1 MKKYLVTGGTGFIGR
16 SLVRALIERGCFVR
30 SLDDESRGDCKF
42 LADIQQQIEFIAG
55 DVRDAGV
62 VMRAARGVDCI
73 VHLAYINGT
82 EAFYKKPDVVLDV
95 AVRGMSNVLDAAIKN
110 NVPGFS
116 LASSSEVYQTA
127 PTVPTDESVPLSVP
141 DVLNPRYSYG
151 GGKIISELMAV
162 NYGRKYFQNCTIFR
176 PHNVYGP
183 FMGTAHVIPQLIERV
198 RDLQGNRLQIQGT
211 GEETRAFVY
220 ISDFTDGLLR
230 VLERGEHMNVY
241 NIGNPEEVTIAEL
254 AQMIGHLFD
263 REIEIVPGELQPGG
277 TLRRCP
283 DISKLKNLGYSPRV
297 SLAKGLQQCVESVT
311 VKKHSGFCMSI

>member
-1 MKKYLVTGGTGFIGR
+1 MKRYLVTGGTGFIGR
-16 SLVRALIERGCFVR
+16 SLVRALVERGDFVR
-30 SLDDESRGDCKF
+30 SLDDDSRGNCKF
-42 LADIQQQIEFIAG
+42 LADIREDIDFITG
-55 DVRDAGV
+55 DVRDPDV

-82 EAFYKKPDVVLDV
+82 EAFYKKPEVILDV

-110 NVPGFS
+110 NVPEFS

-127 PTVPTDESVPLSVP
+127 PTVPTDENVPLSVP

-162 NYGRKYFQNCTIFR
+162 NFGRKYFQKCTIFR

-183 FMGTAHVIPQLIERV
+183 HMGTAHVIPQLIERI

-211 GEETRAFVY
+211 GKETRAFVY

-230 VLERGEHMNVY
+230 VLDRGEHMNVY
-241 NIGNPEEVTIAEL
+241 NIGNPEEVTIAKL
-254 AQMIGHLFD
+254 ARFIALWLDRSFD
-263 REIEIVPGELQPGG
+263 IIPGELQPGG

-283 DISKLKNLGYSPRV
+283 DISKLKKLGYSPVVPLIEGLRECISAVKSMVV
-297 SLAKGLQQCVESVT
+297 SA
-311 VKKHSGFCMSI
+311 

>member
-1 MKKYLVTGGTGFIGR
+1 VQ
-16 SLVRALIERGCFVR
+16 RGDFVR

-42 LADIQQQIEFIAG
+42 LADIRKDIDFFKG
-55 DVRDAGV
+55 DVRDPGV
-62 VMRAARGVDCI
+62 VMNAACGVDCI

-82 EAFYKKPDVVLDV
+82 EAFYKKPDVILDV

-110 NVPGFS
+110 NVPEFS

-230 VLERGEHMNVY
+230 VLDRGEHMNVY

-254 AQMIGHLFD
+254 AQMIGHLFG
-263 REIEIVPGELQPGG
+263 REIEIIPGELQPGG

-283 DISKLKNLGYSPRV
+283 DISKLKNLGYRRGSISRI
-297 SLAKGLQQCVESVT
+297 KGLQAVR
-311 VKKHSGFCMSI
+311 

>member
-16 SLVRALIERGCFVR
+16 ALVRALVERGDSVR
-30 SLDDESRGDCKF
+30 VLDDESRGNCKF
-42 LADIQQQIEFIAG
+42 LADIAKDVEFITG
-55 DVRDAGV
+55 DVRDSDD
-62 VMRAARGVDCI
+62 VMLAAYKVDCI

-82 EAFYKKPDVVLDV
+82 AAFYTKPDVILDV
-95 AVRGMSNVLDAAIKN
+95 AVRGISNVLNAAIKN
-110 NVPGFS
+110 GVREFS

-127 PTVPTDESVPLSVP
+127 PTFPTDENVPLSIP

-162 NYGRKYFQNCTIFR
+162 NFGRKYFQKCTIFR

-183 FMGTAHVIPQLIERV
+183 HMGTAHVIPQLIERI

-220 ISDFTDGLLR
+220 ISDFTNGLLR
-230 VLERGEHMNVY
+230 VLDQGEHLNVY

-254 AQMIGHLFD
+254 AREIGWLFE

-283 DISKLKNLGYSPRV
+283 DISKLKKLGYRPMV
-297 SLAKGLQQCVESVT
+297 SLLRGLKACVEAATAKTLAVSA
-311 VKKHSGFCMSI
+311 